1 MTDAPW
7 AFDHTALVGLF
18 DGYDVPYSLWLAADR
33 DEARVVFPAS
43 AIAEAAHLASTRE
56 SAWERL
62 LRDIPGLTVTD
73 LSQATGLACAH
84 AAGPLVARHVL
95 WEARQVGGIVLTRAP
110 WQYPTGQVAV
120 QGF

>member
-1 MTDAPW
+1 MTAPW
-7 AFDHTALVGLF
+7 VFDHTALVALF
-18 DGYDVPYSLWLAADR
+18 DGADVPYSLWLAADR
-33 DEARVVFPAS
+33 DEARVLFPAT
-43 AIAEAAHLASTRE
+43 AVAEAAHLASTRE

-62 LRDIPGLTVTD
+62 LRNIPGLTVTD

-84 AAGPLVARHVL
+84 SAGPVVVRHVA

-110 WQYPTGQVAV
+110 WQYLAGQVAV